1 MCAIPQRLSPNTNG
15 VNATQAMYPT
25 WVIGFPTGRET
36 GQFLTVD
43 LGGTNLRVCWITLK
57 GHDQET
63 DVLQDTY
70 KVPDEIK
77 TGSANEL
84 WDLVA
89 DSLKDFLDNNK
100 LQGTEDEP

>member
-1 MCAIPQRLSPNTNG
+1 MSTLSA
-15 VNATQAMYPT
+15 NATQAMYPT
-25 WVIGFPTGRET
+25 WVFGFPTGREN

-70 KVPDEIK
+70 KVPDHIK
-77 TGSANEL
+77 TASADEL
-84 WDLVA
+84 WGLIA
-89 DSLKDFLDNNK
+89 DSLKDFLEKHD

>member
-1 MCAIPQRLSPNTNG
+1 
-15 VNATQAMYPT
+15 MYPT
-25 WVIGFPTGRET
+25 WVMGFPTGRET

-43 LGGTNLRVCWITLK
+43 LGGTNLRVCWVTLK
-57 GHDQET
+57 GHGQET

-70 KVPDEIK
+70 KVPDHIK

-84 WDLVA
+84 WDLVV
-89 DSLKDFLDNNK
+89 DSLEDFLENHK

>member
-1 MCAIPQRLSPNTNG
+1 
-15 VNATQAMYPT
+15 MYPT

-36 GQFLTVD
+36 GRFLTVD

-70 KVPDEIK
+70 KVPDDIK

>member
-1 MCAIPQRLSPNTNG
+1 
-15 VNATQAMYPT
+15 MYPT
-25 WVIGFPTGRET
+25 WVIGFPTGSET
-36 GQFLTVD
+36 GQFLTID

-70 KVPDEIK
+70 KVPDHIK

-89 DSLKDFLDNNK
+89 DSLEDFLEK
-100 LQGTEDEP
+100 HELHGTEDEP